1 MEVCTDM
8 KKINITIHSL
18 NQSMVVEAIEISRQ
32 WAVHQARYSNGDPI
46 KVMYS
51 VTFIPTG
58 LSVGSPVSKD
68 VAVALARE
76 LAKRQWPEDLES
88 FLTNSREM
96 IELRKY
102 ARDVMLSLNVSR
114 LPKIRVS
121 EADKKY
127 YHQWMRTRWGVGK

>member
-1 MEVCTDM
+1 MI
-8 KKINITIHSL
+8 KLTIHSL
-18 NQSMVVEAIEISRQ
+18 NQSMVVDAIGVNHQ
-32 WAVHQARYSNGDPI
+32 WTVHQARYSNGDPI
-46 KVMYS
+46 KGMYS

-76 LAKRQWPEDLES
+76 LAKRQWPDDLES
-88 FLTNSREM
+88 FLTNNREM
-96 IELRKY
+96 IELRRY

-114 LPKIRVS
+114 LPKIRIS

-127 YHQWMRTRWGVGK
+127 YHQWMNARGIK